1 LPHGST
7 LRVLLA
13 GFNCLPV
20 LGSYSPR
27 CLDALAILDLVV
39 GTNLNSKKTRIVK
52 DIPKVKKAVNSN
64 IRHASDQAVI
74 RKIFLNKKTADL
86 KLKELT
92 KKNIKK
98 WISKRND

>member
-1 LPHGST
+1 M
-7 LRVLLA
+7 
-13 GFNCLPV
+13 
-20 LGSYSPR
+20 
-27 CLDALAILDLVV
+27 AILDLVV

-92 KKNIKK
+92 KKISKK
-98 WISKRND
+98 WISKKERLKILAPIGVWCQLGTMDMLFIKLEKMAPQN